1 METLPSY
8 VKILRENYTDGVD
21 WNVRQSAMDNGLRKQ
36 RPGRS
41 KVLRVRSAK
50 LFVNGKDNKRSF
62 ENWLD
67 NLGGGTEFFNYNDP
81 INGLCKCRF
90 VNTSWEF
97 ELTGLDAWV
106 ADCEMES
113 VGL

>member
-21 WNVRQSAMDNGLRKQ
+21 WNVRQSTMDNGLRKQ

-41 KVLRVRSAK
+41 KALRVRSAK
-50 LFVNGKDNKRSF
+50 LFINGKDNKRSF

-67 NLGGGTEFFNYNDP
+67 SLGGGTEFFNYNDP
-81 INGLCKCRF
+81 INGASKCRF
-90 VNTSWEF
+90 INVTWEF
-97 ELTGLDAWV
+97 ELVGVDSWV